1 VRRFVRILGL
11 GLLGSVLIGGPVN
24 AGKPTTERIQIDET
38 FVDDFLTEA
47 CGAEVT
53 AHVTGHVTF
62 RVFNDAAGNPVREL
76 NNYAVRNTWTS
87 ESGSLRANDV
97 GVDRITFLPDGSLL
111 QVVIGNVQSISI
123 PGQGRVYADVGQTTV
138 HITFDANGDPIFT
151 VLEQHGQHEGDQ
163 LEVLCSVLG

>member
-1 VRRFVRILGL
+1 MRRFVRILGL

-24 AGKPTTERIQIDET
+24 AGKPITERIQVDET

-53 AHVTGHVTF
+53 AHVTGHVIVRLFT
-62 RVFNDAAGNPVREL
+62 DADGNPVREV
-76 NNYAVRNTWTS
+76 NNYGLRNVWTS
-87 ESGSLRANDV
+87 ANGSLRANDV
-97 GVDRITFLPDGSLL
+97 GVDRVTYLPDGSLL

-123 PGQGRVYADVGQTTV
+123 PGQGRVYADVGQTTI

-151 VLEQHGQHEGDQ
+151 VLDEHGQHEGDQ
-163 LEVLCSVLG
+163 LEALCSVLG

>member
-1 VRRFVRILGL
+1 MRRLVRILGL

-24 AGKPTTERIQIDET
+24 AGAPTTERIPIDET

-62 RVFNDAAGNPVREL
+62 RVFTNAAGDPVREL
-76 NNYAVRNTWTS
+76 NNYAVHNAWS
-87 ESGSLRANDV
+87 SANGSLRANDV
-97 GVDRITFLPDGSLL
+97 GVDRITYLPDGSLL

-163 LEVLCSVLG
+163 LEALCSVLG

>member
-1 VRRFVRILGL
+1 MRRFVRILGL